1 MVKATLLTVLIGY
14 LLGNVNGSV
23 IISRLV
29 ANDDVRRH
37 GSGNAGFTN
46 FFRNYGRRSA
56 VIVMGID
63 LLKTVAA
70 CLVGCRLFASIGYVR
85 AGAAIAGLAV
95 SVGHDFPALLGFKG
109 GKGIVCGL
117 AAATMVDWR
126 LGLTC
131 LVSFAVVYLPRRM
144 VSLGSVVAAVCF
156 GIMSIILYSKDFLI
170 WVPCVI
176 IALLAVFMHR
186 TNIKRL
192 LDGVEKPTDFF
203 GKGGKK

>member
-56 VIVMGID
+56 VIVMVID

-70 CLVGCRLFASIGYVR
+70 CLVGCRLFAAVGYAK
-85 AGAAIAGLAV
+85 AGAAIAGVAV
-95 SVGHDFPALLGFKG
+95 ALGHDFPALLGFKG

-156 GIMSIILYSKDFLI
+156 GIMSYILYSRDFLI

-192 LDGVEKPTDFF
+192 LNGVEKPTDFF
-203 GKGGKK
+203 GKGEKK